1 MVVYYLSSKKS
12 LLAGSSVSLGA
23 TQRGYGDMVDE
34 YNETDGGWE
43 Q

>member
-1 MVVYYLSSKKS
+1 MVIYNLSSKPS
-12 LLAGSSVSLGA
+12 LLAGSSMSLGA
-23 TQRGYGDMVDE
+23 TQGEYGDMVDE

>member
-1 MVVYYLSSKKS
+1 MVVYYLLSKPS

-23 TQRGYGDMVDE
+23 TQGGYGDMVDG

-43 Q
+43 